1 MNYFKALPY
10 PPLPGLKTLQKTSPF
25 FRKEAVFLITRS
37 FLVGVIF
44 QVELDE
50 AGKEEKKEKFKN
62 ICCNQHRSKVGE
74 GALLIKQRVYFY
86 HFASKLKPSYRMKS
100 TNTLSVNSKSFVA
113 F

>member
-50 AGKEEKKEKFKN
+50 AGKEEKRN
-62 ICCNQHRSKVGE
+62 SKTFV
-74 GALLIKQRVYFY
+74 A
-86 HFASKLKPSYRMKS
+86 
-100 TNTLSVNSKSFVA
+100 TNTGPK
-113 F
+113 